1 MQKIYEGKAKV
12 VYKDGERYY
21 IKFKDEV
28 TAFDGKKRA
37 SFEGKGYY
45 ANKIS
50 SFLFEYLRNFKIKTH
65 YIKCDDKGCWVYP
78 AKVFPFEVVVRSV
91 STGSFVRRY
100 GIREGEK
107 IKIIEFFLKDDKL
120 GDPQISES
128 FIVDYKKWISKNELE
143 FLKILA
149 FEIFENLSNLFMKA
163 GLKLVDAKFEFG
175 KSEFNGD
182 IMLVDELSPDVMR
195 IWTQKGESLDKDVF
209 RKGKGNLVKV
219 YSRLWD
225 ILKSIDYNDII
236 RKKRYE
242 VKVLIELK

>member
-1 MQKIYEGKAKV
+1 M
-12 VYKDGERYY
+12 
-21 IKFKDEV
+21 
-28 TAFDGKKRA
+28 
-37 SFEGKGYY
+37 
-45 ANKIS
+45 
-50 SFLFEYLRNFKIKTH
+50 EYL
-65 YIKCDDKGCWVYP
+65 
-78 AKVFPFEVVVRSV
+78 
-91 STGSFVRRY
+91 
-100 GIREGEK
+100 
-107 IKIIEFFLKDDKL
+107 
-120 GDPQISES
+120 
-128 FIVDYKKWISKNELE
+128 LE

-242 VKVLIELK
+242 VKVLIELKEGLLDPQGRAVKEALLNLGFDDIKEVRIGKVSKIVLMAYSVSEVEDILKNASEKLLINPLVEKFEILWL